1 MVTAITD
8 QSVASKV
15 YTSTKGFYIR
25 MVGGLN
31 RRTSVEMAYSIFD
44 PIPTR
49 RSGKRKCIMASSRV
63 PGLNANSKWYWPCRT
78 SNTEDLLV
86 LQTFYWSYKSFF
98 YIKRKKKHC
107 SQLTDNIYFCLF
119 SLHLFQIYLGYS

>member
-1 MVTAITD
+1 MLTAITD

-31 RRTSVEMAYSIFD
+31 RRTSVEMAYSLFD

-49 RSGKRKCIMASSRV
+49 RSGKRKCIVASLRV
-63 PGLNANSKWYWPCRT
+63 HNLT
-78 SNTEDLLV
+78 SPWC
-86 LQTFYWSYKSFF
+86 LQL
-98 YIKRKKKHC
+98 R
-107 SQLTDNIYFCLF
+107 
-119 SLHLFQIYLGYS
+119 